1 VPEPIAPDAAGIASA
16 VITWYAGAKRDLPW
30 RRTRDPYAIWVSEIM
45 LQQTRVA
52 TVIPY
57 WERWMQRF
65 PTVRALAQAPLDDV
79 LAAWAG
85 LGYYSRA
92 RNLHRGA
99 AEVVARYG
107 GALPA
112 SAAGLRDVPGIGAY
126 TAGAIASIAFGE
138 RAPLVDGNVARVL
151 ARVFAVDA
159 DVKSTTGNRAIWNL
173 AAGVVGALPDG
184 AAPGD
189 LNQGLME
196 LGATLCGP
204 TAAPACLAC
213 PLATACRARAEGRQ
227 GELPVLPAR
236 PREAELPLLAR
247 TALWI
252 TDGDR
257 VLLARRKPA
266 GLFGGLW
273 ELPQGDDAGTAAAA
287 IGARLAA
294 TGAVVATHRQVLS
307 HRRLVVDVVP
317 ARVAALAALPESG
330 YDAVDWHT
338 VGAAPALGLAAAT
351 AAILDRDKDSSWTST
366 PRRWPSSS
374 RATRRSSK
382 ASASS
387 ATPRPT
393 RTSSTPRPG
402 RRAGSTSSSTT
413 RSRSRRR
420 SSRC

>member
-1 VPEPIAPDAAGIASA
+1 MPQPVAPDAAA
-16 VITWYAGAKRDLPW
+16 VAHAVVEWYVGARRDLPW

-57 WERWMQRF
+57 WERWMARF
-65 PTVRALAQAPLDDV
+65 PTVRALAGAPLDDV

-99 AEVVARYG
+99 AEVVERFG
-107 GALPA
+107 GALPPT
-112 SAAGLRDVPGIGAY
+112 AAGLRDVPGIGAY

-151 ARVFAVDA
+151 ARVFAIDA
-159 DVKSTTGNRAIWNL
+159 DVKSADGNRAIWAL
-173 AAGVVGALPDG
+173 AGDVVGALADG

-196 LGATLCGP
+196 LGATVCSP

-213 PLATACRARAEGRQ
+213 PLAASCRARAEGRQ
-227 GELPVLPAR
+227 GELPVLPPR

-257 VLLARRKPA
+257 VLLARRRPA

-273 ELPQGDDAGTAAAA
+273 ELPQDDDVAAAAAA

-317 ARVAALAALPESG
+317 ARLAALAALPESG

-351 AAILDRDKDSSWTST
+351 AAILERDKDSSWTST
-366 PRRWPSSS
+366 PKRWRSSS
-374 RATRRSSK
+374 RATRRSSR
-382 ASASS
+382 ASPSS
-387 ATPRPT
+387 GTPSPT
-393 RTSSTPRPG
+393 RTSPTPRRG

-413 RSRSRRR
+413 RSRSGRR
-420 SSRC
+420 STRC